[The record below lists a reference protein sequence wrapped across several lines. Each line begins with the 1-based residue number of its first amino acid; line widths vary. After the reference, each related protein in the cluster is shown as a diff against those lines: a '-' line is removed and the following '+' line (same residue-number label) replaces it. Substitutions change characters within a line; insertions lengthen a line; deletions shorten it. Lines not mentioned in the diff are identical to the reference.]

1 MAKGTTV
8 TMYSRANDTH
18 ANNIGAKEA
27 WGHKK
32 RENLFVNSFV
42 GTSAGGISYVNSK
55 TRSTNDIQ
63 GAIVNTGVV
72 SDIGIDGA
80 GMLVVADS
88 ATGRDVYTRR
98 GDFRQDELGFWKNG
112 GGQLLKAWKLDGEG
126 NLPQNSSLLSSL
138 EAVNFAN
145 TKGAPVAT
153 SVISIAMNLNADQQ
167 ALRGPGVDAVLNTG
181 GLNKA
186 TQTDSILLP
195 EQGLNIGDSFT
206 FTSTPPG
213 LAKTVTFGGLVA
225 GNQASIANPILGATS
240 DSTQFAFGVNP
251 GQLVSGA
258 SKLTI
263 TVSGVSYTFTALQG
277 ANNAKNKTFSTIKGL
292 ASAINDVSSLQARV
306 DENGRLYVAPT
317 KAEAA
322 LTFTESGNNANTSLR
337 ASLGLA
343 DLGAQDDRFNSLATL
358 RNAVNK
364 GQELNSLKATIE
376 GKGVKITSLLSTAG
390 FNITGSSLVGV
401 HDINSAVL
409 NPTQSEVGRAT
420 VQITAPNNGLTKGD
434 YVRIENYA
442 GGGVVDGL
450 YLVTN
455 AGVNSFNV
463 SLVGAPA
470 GFPAVGTILPA
481 PAVGASWQKV
491 PGQQFAETNNCTFVS
506 GGGDITITVPGGTAL
521 GGALPAENWAVNDVV
536 YISGLGTMLEGAQDV
551 TVPDGYYIINAY
563 NNAAGAGAA
572 TFDITPTANA
582 GAGGAPA
589 FVAAVPFSVR
599 KIGSTGGG
607 GYNNGVG
614 AATGTFNVP
623 VMTTDDVGTGKIK
636 YYVGNNHGYTAGD
649 VISFTEGHVID
660 GINFAANTNYK
671 ITDAPNGG
679 NFVKFEVV
687 GGLAV
692 NGDEGATAAG
702 DVLTY
707 ASGTLANLS
716 TNNFSRLFEF
726 FGINQEKTDYDAT
739 YAADNVDK
747 NLTSGKFASSETFS
761 YPLTV
766 YDSLGSSYTLL
777 LNFAKLA
784 TNKWAVEVAAQQDKD
799 GIFDIQ
805 GLLTDNGVLRA
816 GIIDFDT
823 DGNVITPVQGFD
835 APLQVQRNNGSA
847 LSNITIDWEN
857 TLSDIQSG
865 TVTQNKNPNN
875 VEIVQGNGQPA
886 GTLVNLAISP
896 EGFVVG
902 TFDSGESRNLYQIP
916 LALFAN
922 VNGLTAGS
930 NGVFEIS
937 RESGELLLKAAGV
950 GGAGN
955 TLGGV
960 LEASNTDTTTELLS
974 VQELSNTI
982 RANARV
988 AATEFKNIQ
997 TILSELN
1004 N

>member
-32 RENLFVNSFV
+32 RENLFVNSLV

-55 TRSTNDIQ
+55 TRSTNDVQ
-63 GAIVNTGVV
+63 GVIVNTGVV

-98 GDFRQDELGFWKNG
+98 GDFRQDDLGFWKNG

-153 SVISIAMNLNADQQ
+153 SVISISMNLNAGQD
-167 ALRGPGVDAVLNTG
+167 ALRGGGIDAVLNTG

-206 FTSTPPG
+206 FTSNPPG
-213 LAKTVTFGGLVA
+213 LPKIVTFGGLVA
-225 GNQASIANPILGATS
+225 GNQASINNPILGATS
-240 DSTQFAFGVNP
+240 DSTQFAFGAGP

-343 DLGAQDDRFNSLATL
+343 NLGAQADRFNSLATL

-390 FNITGSSLVGV
+390 FNITGSSLGV
-401 HDINSAVL
+401 HDISSAIL
-409 NPTQSEVGRAT
+409 NPISNQEGLAT
-420 VQITAPNNGLTKGD
+420 VQITAPNNGLSIGD
-434 YVRIENYA
+434 YVRIENA
-442 GGGVVDGL
+442 GAQLPNGVYMVSHVDINKN
-450 YLVTN
+450 V
-455 AGVNSFNV
+455 FNV
-463 SLVGAPA
+463 HLIEDDPA
-470 GFPAVGTILPA
+470 ANLPA
-481 PAVGASWQKV
+481 IGAAGTQLALAGSTWQKMSGASPHPV
-491 PGQQFAETNNCTFVS
+491 SVGNVTATPGGNTATITVGDGHGIVVNDVIYVS
-506 GGGDITITVPGGTAL
+506 GGLFHIGG
-521 GGALPAENWAVNDVV
+521 
-536 YISGLGTMLEGAQDV
+536 QDV
-551 TVPDGYYIINAY
+551 TIPAGYYRATVVADNNVTINVY
-563 NNAAGAGAA
+563 NNV
-572 TFDITPTANA
+572 TAVVYLANDQ
-582 GAGGAPA
+582 GPMN
-589 FVAAVPFSVR
+589 VQ
-599 KIGSTGGG
+599 KIGTIGDDAFGT
-607 GYNNGVG
+607 GVG
-614 AATGTFNVP
+614 VATGTFDVP
-623 VMTTDDVGTGKIK
+623 IVMTTVGGPASDTIK
-636 YYVGNNHGYTAGD
+636 YYVGSNHGYSVGDIISLTAGGVVD
-649 VISFTEGHVID
+649 N
-660 GINFAANTNYK
+660 INFVAGTQYK
-671 ITDAPNGG
+671 ITNQGA
-679 NFVKFEVV
+679 NFVEF
-687 GGLAV
+687 AV
-692 NGDEGATAAG
+692 TGQASTNGDES
-702 DVLTY
+702 DIKTY
-707 ASGTLANLS
+707 SSDANALANLR

-726 FGINQEKTDYDAT
+726 FGINQETTDYDAE

-761 YPLTV
+761 HPLTV

-816 GIIDFDT
+816 GIIEFNT
-823 DGNVITPVQGFD
+823 DGSVVTPVQGFD
-835 APLQVQRNNGSA
+835 VPLQVQRNNGSA
-847 LSNITIDWEN
+847 LSDITIDWEN
-857 TLSDIQSG
+857 TLSDIKSG
-865 TVTQNKNPNN
+865 TVSQNKNPNN
-875 VEIVQGNGQPA
+875 IGIVQGNGQPA
-886 GTLVNLAISP
+886 GTLVNLAVSP

-902 TFDSGESRNLYQIP
+902 TFDNGESRNLYQIP

-922 VNGLTAGS
+922 VNGLIAGS

-937 RESGELLLKAAGV
+937 RESGELLLKAASV

>member
-55 TRSTNDIQ
+55 TRSTNDVQ
-63 GAIVNTGVV
+63 GAIVNTEVV

-225 GNQASIANPILGATS
+225 GNQASITNPILGATS
-240 DSTQFAFGVNP
+240 DSTQFAFGGAQ

-343 DLGAQDDRFNSLATL
+343 DLGAQADRFNSLATL

-364 GQELNSLKATIE
+364 GQELNSFKATIE

-390 FNITGSSLVGV
+390 FNITGSSLGV
-401 HDINSAVL
+401 HDITSAIL
-409 NPTQSEVGRAT
+409 NPATAANPVPGEIGRST
-420 VQITAPNNGLTKGD
+420 LYITAPNSGLINGD
-434 YVRIENYA
+434 YVRIE
-442 GGGVVDGL
+442 GFGVLVADGL
-450 YLVTN
+450 YAVSGSDN
-455 AGVNSFNV
+455 NGFVV
-463 SLVGAPA
+463 SLAVVPAAIPVLGAAFAQPVA
-470 GFPAVGTILPA
+470 GST
-481 PAVGASWQKV
+481 WQKV
-491 PGQQFAETNNCTFVS
+491 PGQQFAATGACTLAAA
-506 GGGDITITVPGGTAL
+506 GPGANDITVTIPGGQAFT
-521 GGALPAENWAVNDVV
+521 GVLPQENWANGDVV
-536 YISGLGTMLEGAQDV
+536 YISGVGTVSQGGQDV
-551 TVPDGYYIINAY
+551 TLPDGYYIIAGFVQAPGLGVSTFTVTAAANVG
-563 NNAAGAGAA
+563 AAGAPAA
-572 TFDITPTANA
+572 
-582 GAGGAPA
+582 G
-589 FVAAVPFSVR
+589 PFTVR
-599 KIGSTGGG
+599 KVGSTGGAFG
-607 GYNNGVG
+607 GGVG
-614 AATGTFNVP
+614 AATGTFDVP
-623 VMTTDDVGTGKIK
+623 VMTTADVGTGKIK
-636 YYVGNNHGYTAGD
+636 YYVGNNHGYTVGD
-649 VISFTEGHVID
+649 VISLTQGHAID

-671 ITDAPNGG
+671 ITDIGG

-687 GGLAV
+687 GGVAI
-692 NGDEGATAAG
+692 NGNGTN
-702 DVLTY
+702 VVTY
-707 ASGTLANLS
+707 NDGPLANLR

-761 YPLTV
+761 HPLTV

-960 LEASNTDTTTELLS
+960 LEASNTNTTTELLS